1 MSKKRYYI
9 LLLIGMLLVAAC
21 GSSGRTDRSRVREV
35 YYINNSE
42 TGVEMHEYEMLA
54 EDAEGQL
61 AELLE
66 QLGTMPPKLEYKAP
80 LQMGFTLL
88 SAYIDG
94 EKLYLDV
101 SEGYR
106 GLSATTEILVRAALV
121 RTMSQVEG
129 IKYVAITVEGSQ
141 LHDSLGNI
149 VGLMSAEQF
158 IDNAGDE
165 INAYDKVRLRLYFA
179 NEDGTALV
187 ATNRTMAYNTNI
199 SLERLVVE
207 QLLSGPGAD
216 VADVVYPVMNP
227 NTKIVSVSVRDG
239 ICYVNF
245 DENFLNQTYNVSSE
259 VAIYSIVN
267 SLGEL
272 TNVNRVQI
280 SVNGETD
287 IMYRES
293 ISLSTVFERNLDL
306 ITTVEQ

>member
-1 MSKKRYYI
+1 MNRKRYWI
-9 LLLIGMLLVAAC
+9 WLLACLLFAAAC
-21 GSSGRTDRSRVREV
+21 GGSGRMDRSRAYKV

-42 TGVEMHEYEMLA
+42 TGVEMHEHELEA
-54 EDAEGQL
+54 ETADGQL
-61 AELLE
+61 DELLLL
-66 QLGTMPPKLEYKAP
+66 LGTMPEKLEYKAP
-80 LQMGFTLL
+80 LQMGFNLL
-88 SAYIDG
+88 SAHLDG

-101 SEGYR
+101 SEEYR
-106 GLSATTEILVRAALV
+106 SLKATTEILVRAALV

-129 IKYVAITVEGSQ
+129 IKYVAITVEGGQ
-141 LHDSLGNI
+141 LHDSLGNV
-149 VGLMSAEQF
+149 VGLMSADQF
-158 IDNAGDE
+158 IDNAGNE

-179 NEDGTALV
+179 NADGTALV

-207 QLLSGPGAD
+207 QLLAGPGPD

-272 TNVNRVQI
+272 TSVNRVQI
-280 SVNGETD
+280 SINGETD

-306 ITTVEQ
+306 ITTAEP

>member
-1 MSKKRYYI
+1 MNRKRYWI
-9 LLLIGMLLVAAC
+9 WLLACLLFVAAC
-21 GSSGRTDRSRVREV
+21 GGSGRMDRSRAYKV

-42 TGVEMHEYEMLA
+42 TGVEMHEHELEA
-54 EDAEGQL
+54 ETADGQL
-61 AELLE
+61 DELLLL
-66 QLGTMPPKLEYKAP
+66 LGTMPEKLEYKAP
-80 LQMGFTLL
+80 LQMGFNLL
-88 SAYIDG
+88 SAHIDG

-101 SEGYR
+101 SEEYR
-106 GLSATTEILVRAALV
+106 SLKATTEILVRAALV

-129 IKYVAITVEGSQ
+129 IKYVAITVEGGQ
-141 LHDSLGNI
+141 LHDSLGNV
-149 VGLMSAEQF
+149 VGLMSANQF
-158 IDNAGDE
+158 IDNAGNE

-179 NEDGTALV
+179 NADGTALV

-207 QLLSGPGAD
+207 QLLAGPGPD

-267 SLGEL
+267 SRGEL
-272 TNVNRVQI
+272 TSVNRVQI
-280 SVNGETD
+280 SINGETD

-306 ITTVEQ
+306 ITTAEP

>member
-1 MSKKRYYI
+1 MNKKRYYI
-9 LLLIGMLLVAAC
+9 LLLISVLFITAC
-21 GSSGRTDRSRVREV
+21 GSGSRTDSGRLQEI

-42 TGVEMHEYEMLA
+42 TGVEMHTHEVFA

-61 AELLE
+61 AELLGL
-66 QLGTMPPKLEYKAP
+66 LGTEPLKLEYKAP

-101 SEGYR
+101 SEEYR
-106 GLSATTEILVRAALV
+106 SLKATTEILVRAALV

-129 IKYVAITVEGSQ
+129 IKYVAITVEGGQ
-141 LHDSLGNI
+141 LHDSLGNV

-179 NEDGTALV
+179 NEDGTALI

-216 VADVVYPVMNP
+216 VADVVYPVINP
-227 NTKIVSVSVRDG
+227 NTKIISVSVRDG

-245 DENFLNQTYNVSSE
+245 DENFLNQTYNVSSD

-267 SLGEL
+267 SLSEL
-272 TNVNRVQI
+272 TSVNRVQI
-280 SVNGETD
+280 SINGETD

-293 ISLSTVFERNLDL
+293 ISLGTVFERNLDL
-306 ITTVEQ
+306 ITSAE

>member
-1 MSKKRYYI
+1 MNRKRYWI
-9 LLLIGMLLVAAC
+9 WLFACLLFTAAC
-21 GSSGRTDRSRVREV
+21 GGSGRIDRNRVYKV

-42 TGVEMHEYEMLA
+42 TGVEMHEEELQA
-54 EDAEGQL
+54 EAADEQL
-61 AELLE
+61 DGLLLL
-66 QLGTMPPKLEYKAP
+66 LGTMPEKLEYKAP
-80 LQMGFTLL
+80 LQMGFSLR

-101 SEGYR
+101 SEEYR
-106 GLSATTEILVRAALV
+106 SLSATTEILVRAALV

-129 IKYVAITVEGSQ
+129 IKYVAITVEGGQ
-141 LHDSLGNI
+141 LHDSLGNV
-149 VGLMSAEQF
+149 VGLMSADQF

-179 NEDGTALV
+179 NADGTALV

-207 QLLSGPGAD
+207 QILAGPGPD
-216 VADVVYPVMNP
+216 VADVVYPVINP

-259 VAIYSIVN
+259 VAIYAIVN

-272 TNVNRVQI
+272 TSVNRVQI
-280 SVNGETD
+280 SINGETD

-306 ITTVEQ
+306 ITTVEP